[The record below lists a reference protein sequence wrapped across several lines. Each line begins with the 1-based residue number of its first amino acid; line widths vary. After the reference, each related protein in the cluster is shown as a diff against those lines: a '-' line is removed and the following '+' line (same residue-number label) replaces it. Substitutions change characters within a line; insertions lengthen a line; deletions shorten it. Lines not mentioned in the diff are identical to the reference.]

1 MGADEAAVIFV
12 TGLVSAFFGTTVG
25 GAGLVVIS
33 ALILLGLPPHIAIAT
48 SGVGALGLMLSGL
61 YRLRRGGMVDWGV
74 GIKSAFFAVIGG
86 LAGALSLLQIPGE
99 VLKPLMGIFL
109 LVMLVL
115 LWAVPSL
122 GIEPRPP
129 GSLRRR
135 LGYVAYLPLGFWG
148 GFFGAGYGV
157 LSNLAMLLLQGK
169 TFLQSAGTRKVPG
182 IVITT
187 TALVVFHRADV
198 LVWPQALTLL
208 VGMTLGSYAGAAYG
222 LRRGERWV
230 RRLFAIV
237 VLASAVTLF
246 W

>member
-1 MGADEAAVIFV
+1 MGADEAAVLFG

-33 ALILLGLPPHIAIAT
+33 VLILLGLPPHMAIAT
-48 SGVGALGLMLSGL
+48 SGVGALGLMVSGL
-61 YRLRRGGMVDWGV
+61 YRFRRDGMVDWGV
-74 GIKSAFFAVIGG
+74 GAKSALFAAVGG
-86 LAGALSLLQIPGE
+86 VVGAFSLLQIPSQ
-99 VLKPLMGIFL
+99 VLKPLVGLFL
-109 LVMLVL
+109 LGMLVFM
-115 LWAVPSL
+115 WAVPSL
-122 GIEPRPP
+122 GVTPRPP
-129 GSLRRR
+129 GRIRRR
-135 LGYVAYLPLGFWG
+135 LGYMVYLPLGFWG

-169 TFLQSAGTRKVPG
+169 TFLQSAATRKVPG

-187 TALVVFHRADV
+187 IALVVFHRADV
-198 LVWPQALTLL
+198 LVWPQAIVLL
-208 VGMTLGSYAGAAYG
+208 FGMTLGSYAGAAYG
-222 LRRGERWV
+222 LRRGECWV